1 MPEFYAN
8 WSRMI
13 VLSGEL
19 KKCSTNMISLID
31 RTSTI
36 RNNLIL
42 GNELYQ
48 IQSALEKSNCEL
60 NRIALIIGK
69 SSDVMEQAADIYK
82 STETQLLGENESL
95 KNKSDNTAA
104 DTSSDEQENDLLD
117 WLDEIFKIVGKI
129 GAIGSGIESIYKIIF
144 GFINGKD
151 YGIDDFIKYGS
162 DVVSSISSTISG
174 FIKDGKDIFD
184 KLFAFPAKVEKI
196 DKVSWSNYFGDNIK
210 EQMGDYIGKSGKG
223 VAVCEWLGLATSL
236 ISNGIDNYNE
246 FGNNMSLEAIEE
258 TVIETATD
266 ILLNTAA
273 KAAVGGVVALLGL
286 SPPGLVVGIASVIL
300 VDGAN
305 ALSKHFTNKS
315 LTEWAA
321 DGGTWLINNIG
332 KGIVDTAVGDATK
345 DFFANA
351 QQSASNLFHFAFG

>member
-151 YGIDDFIKYGS
+151 YGIDDFIKYG
-162 DVVSSISSTISG
+162 
-174 FIKDGKDIFD
+174 
-184 KLFAFPAKVEKI
+184 L
-196 DKVSWSNYFGDNIK
+196 
-210 EQMGDYIGKSGKG
+210 Q
-223 VAVCEWLGLATSL
+223 L
-236 ISNGIDNYNE
+236 
-246 FGNNMSLEAIEE
+246 
-258 TVIETATD
+258 
-266 ILLNTAA
+266 
-273 KAAVGGVVALLGL
+273 VAL
-286 SPPGLVVGIASVIL
+286 
-300 VDGAN
+300 
-305 ALSKHFTNKS
+305 
-315 LTEWAA
+315 
-321 DGGTWLINNIG
+321 
-332 KGIVDTAVGDATK
+332 
-345 DFFANA
+345 
-351 QQSASNLFHFAFG
+351 